1 MTLVSFFKIIYIP
14 MAVFY
19 LVTAYILLAKQSL
32 RKIFKR
38 TNFDLLRK
46 GMLAIYYIIIA
57 MVFFV
62 DIMLLTTKT
71 VVKQQFLI
79 PYVVGIIA
87 IAVACGI
94 FTQIAKRSK
103 SERFITIRDLVVPLI
118 WLASSFIYTQTIFNL
133 LLAAK

>member
-1 MTLVSFFKIIYIP
+1 MALVSFFKIIYIP

-57 MVFFV
+57 MVF
-62 DIMLLTTKT
+62 L
-71 VVKQQFLI
+71 
-79 PYVVGIIA
+79 
-87 IAVACGI
+87 
-94 FTQIAKRSK
+94 
-103 SERFITIRDLVVPLI
+103 
-118 WLASSFIYTQTIFNL
+118 
-133 LLAAK
+133 